1 MKLPPFEFVQPHTVA
16 QAIDCLM
23 QDEGEARVLAGGQS
37 LLPML
42 ALRVA
47 NPTTLVG
54 LERIDALN
62 GAQIKGDVLVL
73 GALTTHA
80 MVEDG
85 AVADVTAGMMRHVAA
100 GIAWRPVR
108 VRGTIGGSLAH
119 ADPSADW
126 PVALTALGASVL
138 VQGPEGQRRI
148 PVETLGEAAFST
160 ALQPGEVLIAIEVP
174 VRAASMR
181 WTYHK
186 IARKSGEF
194 ADAIVAIVIDPASKQ
209 ARVVLGGLP
218 AGPRR
223 LEAVEKLLSDASI
236 RHSADFDRPWAER
249 QLEAIDTTN
258 DPVMQRIRAT
268 ALYRAVREVLQ

>member
-1 MKLPPFEFVQPHTVA
+1 MKLPPFEFLQPRTVA

-23 QDEGEARVLAGGQS
+23 ADDGEARLLAGGQS

-47 NPTTLVG
+47 NPARLVG
-54 LERIDALN
+54 LDRIDALN
-62 GAQIKGDVLVL
+62 GAQLRGDVLVL

-80 MVEDG
+80 TVEDG
-85 AVADVTAGMMRHVAA
+85 AVPDVTAGMMRHVAA

-108 VRGTIGGSLAH
+108 VRGTVGGSLAH

-126 PVALTALGASVL
+126 PVALTALDARVL
-138 VQGPEGQRRI
+138 IQGPGGERRI
-148 PVETLGEAAFST
+148 PVEAFGEGAFST
-160 ALQPGEVLIAIEVP
+160 GLQPGDVLIAIEVP
-174 VRAASMR
+174 VRPAQLR
-181 WTYHK
+181 WVYRK

-194 ADAIVAIVIDPASKQ
+194 ADAIVAIVIDPASRQ
-209 ARVVLGGLP
+209 ARAVLGGLP

-223 LEAVEKLLSDASI
+223 LEGVEQILLDATA
-236 RHSADFDRPWAER
+236 RDAGDFDRPWAER

-258 DPVMQRIRAT
+258 DPVMLRIRAT
-268 ALYRAVREVLQ
+268 ALYRAVQEVLQ